1 MSVGNLPPGA
11 EVLIKITYVTE
22 LVVEGEQIVFSLPG
36 SVAPWKQQAALDET
50 TQTDVEKVKVKNQ
63 RSARKIIII
72 LYTIIFSLLNN
83 FVSCKVMK
91 IFYAK

>member
-11 EVLIKITYVTE
+11 EVLIKITYVAE

-50 TQTDVEKVKVKNQ
+50 TQMDVEKVKVKNQ
-63 RSARKIIII
+63 RSARDLRGKDYSWTME
-72 LYTIIFSLLNN
+72 LTE
-83 FVSCKVMK
+83 
-91 IFYAK
+91 

>member
-11 EVLIKITYVTE
+11 EVLIKITYVAE

-63 RSARKIIII
+63 RSASKIIII
-72 LYTIIFSLLNN
+72 LYTIIFH
-83 FVSCKVMK
+83 C
-91 IFYAK
+91 